1 MRRLAVVLS
10 ALAIIG
16 LCGCAG
22 AYVAGDIGAGS
33 TSQDVHPASR

>member
-22 AYVAGDIGAGS
+22 AYVAGDVGAGNSSQDARS
-33 TSQDVHPASR
+33 TSR